1 MANCY
6 AFRVK
11 RADFFGWLN
20 KQGGL
25 RYRLIQI
32 AAQHLSDAMWKIT
45 QTYENIASRD
55 ILFVGGCE
63 ANHEPELIDR

>member
-1 MANCY
+1 MA
-6 AFRVK
+6 
-11 RADFFGWLN
+11 
-20 KQGGL
+20 KQTRGL